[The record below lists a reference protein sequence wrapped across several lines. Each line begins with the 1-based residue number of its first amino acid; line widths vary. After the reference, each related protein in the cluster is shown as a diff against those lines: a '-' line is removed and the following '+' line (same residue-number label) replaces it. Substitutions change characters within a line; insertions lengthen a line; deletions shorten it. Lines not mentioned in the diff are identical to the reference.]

1 MSKQIVKTNNIKNN
15 KIKQKSPFTLK
26 RNQFLIEQAKKS
38 ENECLQSLNTTT
50 EGLKINEIEE
60 RREKYGYNAISTT
73 RMFKG
78 DINGQETFHI
88 RICNRRTS

>member
-60 RREKYGYNAISTT
+60 RREKYGYNAISTKKQDT
-73 RMFKG
+73 LVMAISYIVF
-78 DINGQETFHI
+78 IHLHI
-88 RICNRRTS
+88 T

>member
-38 ENECLQSLNTTT
+38 ESECLQSLNTRT

-60 RREKYGYNAISTT
+60 RREKYGYNAISTKKQDT
-73 RMFKG
+73 
-78 DINGQETFHI
+78 
-88 RICNRRTS
+88 

>member
-38 ENECLQSLNTTT
+38 ESECLQSLNTTT

-60 RREKYGYNAISTT
+60 RREKYGYNAISTKKQDT
-73 RMFKG
+73 
-78 DINGQETFHI
+78 
-88 RICNRRTS
+88 